1 MSENNL
7 MVDMKQKLLLTP
19 DLTFIIN
26 EIQQTDGKKSVR
38 HEEQTFNIYTKTKTT
53 LGPCKQDLVICLCA
67 SKTFEL
73 AKIIGIIEPFN
84 FFEQNSGVFVAS
96 SLNRVDDK
104 NQVQISFL
112 NTNSHEATIP
122 AGTKV
127 AVFTVLTPKQ
137 ANFIT
142 PIDPQIAAL
151 IQTNPNSSAE
161 NKLAPIKGEKYADAF
176 WFKTPE
182 SCENP
187 EFLTGIEKRIY
198 DEILECKRQAA
209 KNHLDN
215 EIH

>member
-26 EIQQTDGKKSVR
+26 EIQQTDGKKPVR

-73 AKIIGIIEPFN
+73 ANIIGIIELFN

-96 SLNRVDDK
+96 SLNRVHDK

-127 AVFTVLTPKQ
+127 AVF
-137 ANFIT
+137 NFAGTEIHYKEKHKYLSNSNNNLLVRS
-142 PIDPQIAAL
+142 IIIL
-151 IQTNPNSSAE
+151 ILC
-161 NKLAPIKGEKYADAF
+161 K
-176 WFKTPE
+176 
-182 SCENP
+182 
-187 EFLTGIEKRIY
+187 IEKKTY
-198 DEILECKRQAA
+198 FTQP
-209 KNHLDN
+209 
-215 EIH
+215 